1 MTSGVERDTNSAHG
15 GFPDDITRRMV
26 AWFSEPDRSIALAL
40 LSRAVIHDGKLA
52 DDRLRRCA
60 LVASKGSLE
69 KLQYYVG
76 LLAIDYRD
84 VIVAGEYE
92 VVGGALTRVRNL
104 TTSF

>member
-1 MTSGVERDTNSAHG
+1 MDSAPPPASL
-15 GFPDDITRRMV
+15 PDDITRRV
-26 AWFSEPDRSIALAL
+26 EAWFSEPDRSIALAL

-76 LLAIDYRD
+76 LLAVDYRD

-92 VVGGALTRVRNL
+92 VSGGELARVRNL

>member
-1 MTSGVERDTNSAHG
+1 MNTGEAWSGSL
-15 GFPDDITRRMV
+15 PDDIARRV
-26 AWFSEPDRSIALAL
+26 AECLSEPDRSIALAL

-69 KLQYYVG
+69 QLRYYVG

-92 VVGGALTRVRNL
+92 VVESKLARVRDL
-104 TTSF
+104 TMPFE

>member
-1 MTSGVERDTNSAHG
+1 MTAGEASSGSLPE
-15 GFPDDITRRMV
+15 DIARRV
-26 AWFSEPDRSIALAL
+26 IEWFSEPDRSIALAM

-69 KLQYYVG
+69 KLQYYVD
-76 LLAIDYRD
+76 LLKVDYRD

-92 VVGGALTRVRNL
+92 VVGGKLARVRNL

>member
-1 MTSGVERDTNSAHG
+1 MDSAPPPASL
-15 GFPDDITRRMV
+15 PDDITRRIDK
-26 AWFSEPDRSIALAL
+26 WFAAPERPGALGL
-40 LSRAVIHDGKLA
+40 LSSAVIHDGKLA

-69 KLQYYVG
+69 KLQYYVD
-76 LLAIDYRD
+76 LLKVDYRD

-92 VVGGALTRVRNL
+92 VVRGKLARVRNL